1 MYFYFFY
8 IKKIFFKN
16 IYFFKKKKKKI
27 KLTTYY
33 SIIKS
38 LIKTFKKYRYFSLT
52 IISLLVNFKV
62 KKEDPLTKGLL
73 HIFNYFFG

>member
-1 MYFYFFY
+1 MNVFLLFY
-8 IKKIFFKN
+8 IKIFFRTIIFLKIKN
-16 IYFFKKKKKKI
+16 NNI

-33 SIIKS
+33 LIIKS
-38 LIKTFKKYRYFSLT
+38 LIKTLKKYRYFSLT

>member
-1 MYFYFFY
+1 MFFRTIIFLK
-8 IKKIFFKN
+8 IKTN
-16 IYFFKKKKKKI
+16 NI

-33 SIIKS
+33 LIIKS
-38 LIKTFKKYRYFSLT
+38 LIKTLKKYRYFRLT